1 MASRGSF
8 AEDKTVDEKEISE
21 SNKGIKK
28 VKNNS
33 NLKSDSHNP

>member
-21 SNKGIKK
+21 SNILINIINYI
-28 VKNNS
+28 VKH
-33 NLKSDSHNP
+33 LFT